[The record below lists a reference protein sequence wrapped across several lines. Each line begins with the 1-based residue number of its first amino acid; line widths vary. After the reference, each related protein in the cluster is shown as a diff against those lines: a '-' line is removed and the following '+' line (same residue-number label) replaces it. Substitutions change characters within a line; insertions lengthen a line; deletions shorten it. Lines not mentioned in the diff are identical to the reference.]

1 MRILSIH
8 SDYIE
13 IEPKEKA
20 IAQAEEIEK
29 VKKRIEDCLV
39 VFVSVE
45 EEDEKG
51 IEKQAFKEIKNIAE
65 QVKAEKIV
73 LYPFVHLSSTPASP
87 EKALK
92 ILKALEEETKKEFN
106 VYRAPFGW
114 YKAFEIRCK
123 GHALAELSR
132 EIKKVEKEEE
142 EVPEALKQEEKV
154 KSEWYILTPEGELI
168 EAEKFDFSEHR
179 NLEKFFR
186 YEYAKARAVDRIP
199 PHVKLMREMHIAD
212 YEEGSDLGNMKY
224 YPKGRLIKSLLEEF
238 VTREVIKFGAMEIE
252 TPIMYSADHPALE
265 SYLNR
270 FPARQY
276 FVESGDRKLFLRF
289 AACFG
294 QFLMSS
300 KMTISYKHL
309 PLRLYELTRYSF
321 RREKSGE
328 LVGLRRLRA
337 FTMPDMHTMCENMEQ
352 AKKEFAEQFR
362 FCTRILEKI
371 GFSKHDYETAIR
383 FTKDFWKENKEFI
396 KSLVKE
402 FGKPVLIEMWN
413 FRYAYFDPKFEFNF
427 IDALDKASALS
438 TVQID
443 HENAKRF
450 GITYVDSEDKKR
462 HPLILHCSPSGAIE
476 RCIYALLEKAWME
489 KEKGKVPELPLWLTP
504 VQVRLC
510 PINDSFVEYCEEI
523 ADYLEKY
530 GIRVDIDDRGES
542 VQRKIRD
549 AETEWIPY
557 IVVIGEK
564 EKESGK
570 LSVRIRKEKVV
581 KELSKDELRDL
592 IINLIK
598 DYPSKPLPLPR
609 KLSQRTFF

>member
-1 MRILSIH
+1 MKLLCIH

-20 IAQAEEIEK
+20 IPQAEKIEK

-45 EEDEKG
+45 NEDEIG
-51 IEKQAFKEIKNIAE
+51 VEKQAFEEIKSIA
-65 QVKAEKIV
+65 QQIKADKIV
-73 LYPFVHLSSTPASP
+73 LYPFVHLSSNPASP

-92 ILKALEEETKKEFN
+92 ILKALEEEVKKEFTT
-106 VYRAPFGW
+106 YRAPFGW

-132 EIKKVEKEEE
+132 EIKKIEKKEK
-142 EVPEALKQEEKV
+142 VPEALKQEEKV
-154 KSEWYILTPEGELI
+154 KSEWFILTPEGELI
-168 EAEKFDFSEHR
+168 PAEKFDFSQHK

-186 YEYAKARAVDRIP
+186 YEYAKARAVDRTP
-199 PHVKLMREMHIAD
+199 PHVKLMKELDIAD
-212 YEEGSDLGNMKY
+212 YEEGSDPGNMKY
-224 YPKGRLIKSLLEEF
+224 YPKGRLIKSLLEDF
-238 VTREVIKFGAMEIE
+238 VTREVIKFGASEVE
-252 TPIMYSADHPALE
+252 TPIMYSTEHPALE

-276 FVESGDRKLFLRF
+276 FVESGNKKFFLRF

-300 KMTISYKHL
+300 KMTISYRHL

-337 FTMPDMHTMCENMEQ
+337 FTMPDMHTLCKDMEQ
-352 AKKEFAEQFR
+352 AKEEFERQFK
-362 FCTRILEKI
+362 FCMNVLEKI
-371 GFSKHDYETAIR
+371 GFGKEDYETAIR
-383 FTKDFWKENKEFI
+383 FTKDFWKENSEFV
-396 KSLVKE
+396 KNLVKE

-413 FRYAYFDPKFEFNF
+413 YRYAYFDPKFEFNF

-450 GITYVDSEDKKR
+450 GITYVNEEDKKQY
-462 HPLILHCSPSGAIE
+462 PLILHCSPSGAIE
-476 RCIYALLEKAWME
+476 RCIYAMLEKAYMN
-489 KEKGKVPELPLWLTP
+489 KERGNVPELPLWLSPT
-504 VQVRLC
+504 QVRFC
-510 PINDSFVEYCEEI
+510 PINDSFIDYCEEI
-523 ADYLEKY
+523 ADYLESH

-542 VQRKIRD
+542 LQRKIRD
-549 AETEWIPY
+549 AEHEWIPY
-557 IVVIGEK
+557 IVVVGEK
-564 EKESGK
+564 ERKTEK
-570 LSVRIRKEKVV
+570 LSVRIRKEKSVREMSKEELKEIILKQV
-581 KELSKDELRDL
+581 KG
-592 IINLIK
+592 
-598 DYPSKPLPLPR
+598 YPTKPLPLPR
-609 KLSQRTFF
+609 KLSERAIF